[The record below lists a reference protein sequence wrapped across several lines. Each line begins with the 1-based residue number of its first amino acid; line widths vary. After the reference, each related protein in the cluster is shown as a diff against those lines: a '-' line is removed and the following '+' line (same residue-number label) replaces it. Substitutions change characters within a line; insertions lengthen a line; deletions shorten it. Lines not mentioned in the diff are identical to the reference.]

1 MNSPKELFKS
11 FSINSTHNPA
21 EPYIPVASW
30 EISPGNHIAL
40 YSHVNW
46 FNRKMIKICFGW
58 KYNKIES

>member
-1 MNSPKELFKS
+1 MKTPKKPSRS
-11 FSINSTHNPA
+11 FINISTYNPA